1 MLLPT
6 PLPIHPARMR
16 LSRLCCLTPNLLRL
30 ATHRPSSY
38 PLHFIRPLSSS
49 PPSPAHHV
57 PFIDN
62 VATLFNVSALS
73 SKERPLHATIIHTN
87 GSVEQRDLDRRTLKM
102 ETGLAGRDIRVI
114 DGELSSATSIL
125 PRARSIVVN
134 FNSIRAVILHNRA
147 AFIMP
152 LSPASLDII
161 PVLQERLRDEEKQKY
176 HHSPSRL
183 RHPFEF
189 HVLECLLLVSCRHRP
204 APCHHPQLSPPPPS
218 ADDYAQAVGAARAR
232 AGTGGGGHPGEGA
245 VHAERH
251 VEPVS
256 GRARDAEARAV
267 RCVLMTGCSQRV
279 RGGSA
284 EAPLLFPL
292 GSFWTE
298 S

>member
-1 MLLPT
+1 
-6 PLPIHPARMR
+6 MR
-16 LSRLCCLTPNLLRL
+16 LSRLCRLTPNLLLL

-62 VATLFNVSALS
+62 VATLFNASALS

-87 GSVEQRDLDRRTLKM
+87 GSAEQRDLDRRTLKM

-189 HVLECLLLVSCRHRP
+189 HVLECLLLVSCRYCP
-204 APCHHPQLSPPPPS
+204 PHHPCTLSSRTLHLCPPLS
-218 ADDYAQAVGAARAR
+218 ADENAQAVGATRAR
-232 AGTGGGGHPGEGA
+232 AGAGGRGHPGEGA

-251 VEPVS
+251 VEPVA

-267 RCVLMTGCSQRV
+267 RCGLMRV
-279 RGGSA
+279 
-284 EAPLLFPL
+284 
-292 GSFWTE
+292 
-298 S
+298 